1 MNQTR
6 RCLSVLL
13 LALAPLAGWAQG
25 YPARPVKIVNP
36 YAPGG
41 PVDLIARELAGGLAK
56 ALGGSF
62 VIEYKPGANAT
73 LATSYVATAPPDGYT
88 LLVGAGGANIAVP
101 ALSTKP
107 PYDGIKE
114 FAPVV
119 MAVSVPN
126 ILVAGPH
133 VQAATLPQ
141 FLEQARTPGRKP
153 FSFASTGNGGSP
165 HVAGEIL
172 KQKAK
177 IPMTHVPYKGAAPII
192 NDLLGGH
199 VDVAFLNLSA
209 VMSHIK
215 TGKLRPLAIASRQRS
230 KVVPEVPT
238 FTELGIPDFFSGSW
252 NGLLA
257 PAGTPPEVVQAIYA
271 ASAAHLSQPEVR
283 ARLEATGTDVF
294 LLDPPKFLAFMQEE
308 KRDLVK
314 IIKDAGITMDQ

>member
-1 MNQTR
+1 VNQTR
-6 RCLSVLL
+6 RWLSVLL
-13 LALAPLAGWAQG
+13 LATAPLAALAQA
-25 YPARPVKIVNP
+25 YPARPVRIVNP

-56 ALGGSF
+56 SLGGSF

-73 LATSYVATAPPDGYT
+73 LATSYVAAAPPDGYT

-101 ALSTKP
+101 ALSVKP

-133 VQAATLPQ
+133 VQAASLPQ
-141 FLEQARTPGRKP
+141 FLEQARSKRL
-153 FSFASTGNGGSP
+153 SYASTGNGGSP

-172 KQKAK
+172 QQKTGIK
-177 IPMTHVPYKGAAPII
+177 LTHVPYKGAAPVI

-209 VMSHIK
+209 VLSHIR

-230 KVVPEVPT
+230 KALPDVPT
-238 FTELGIPDFFSGSW
+238 FTDLGIPEFFSGSW

-257 PAGTPPEVVQAIYA
+257 PAGTPPEIVQAIYA

-294 LLDPPKFLAFMQEE
+294 LLDPPKFLAFMHEE

>member
-1 MNQTR
+1 MYR
-6 RCLSVLL
+6 FLC
-13 LALAPLAGWAQG
+13 ALVATLVWMPAPLLAQG
-25 YPARPVKIVNP
+25 YPSRPVKIVNP

-41 PVDLIARELAGGLAK
+41 PVDLIARELATGLSK

-62 VIEYKPGANAT
+62 IIEYKPGANAT
-73 LATSYVATAPPDGYT
+73 LATSYVASAPPDGYT

-101 ALSTKP
+101 ALSSKP

-133 VQAATLPQ
+133 LNATGLPQ
-141 FLEQARTPGRKP
+141 FLELARSGPRRL
-153 FSFASTGNGGSP
+153 SFASTGNGGSP

-172 KQKAK
+172 QQKANIK
-177 IPMTHVPYKGAAPII
+177 LTHVPYKGAAPVIA
-192 NDLLGGH
+192 DLIGGH

-209 VMSHIK
+209 VMPHIK
-215 TGKLRPLAIASRQRS
+215 SGKLRPLAIASRQRS
-230 KVVPEVPT
+230 KAVPETPT
-238 FTELGIPDFFSGSW
+238 FTEAGIPDFYSGSW

-257 PAGTPPEVVQAIYA
+257 PAGTPPETVQALYT
-271 ASAAHLSQPEVR
+271 ASAALLTQPEVR

-294 LLDPPKFLAFMQEE
+294 LLDPVKFLAFMQDE